1 MKVTRLAPIEY
12 RVARYE
18 YVVFLRGQG
27 LLFKQIAYRL
37 GVHPCRA
44 RQLFLRGG
52 RSRTPHTPDRF

>member
-44 RQLFLRGG
+44 RQLFLRGDYYA
-52 RSRTPHTPDRF
+52 SR